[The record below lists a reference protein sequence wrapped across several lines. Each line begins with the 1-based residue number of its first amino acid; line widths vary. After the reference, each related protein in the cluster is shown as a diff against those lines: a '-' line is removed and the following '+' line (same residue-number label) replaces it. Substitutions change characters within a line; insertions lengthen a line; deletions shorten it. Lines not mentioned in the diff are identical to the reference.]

1 MTRFLKRVFNL
12 ERISNYLKE
21 SFVELKKV
29 KWLTRQE
36 TINLTL
42 EVLFFSFVFF
52 IIYGIF
58 DYLFIFLLFRL

>member
-1 MTRFLKRVFNL
+1 MKQLKKIFNL
-12 ERISNYLKE
+12 ENIFNYFKD
-21 SFVELKKV
+21 SFLELKKI

-42 EVLFFSFVFF
+42 EVLLFSFIFF

-58 DYLFIFLLFRL
+58 DYLFILLLFRL

>member
-1 MTRFLKRVFNL
+1 MIKEIKKIFIL
-12 ERISNYLKE
+12 ENIVNYLKD
-21 SFVELKKV
+21 SFLELKKV

-42 EVLFFSFVFF
+42 EVLLFSFIFF

-58 DYLFIFLLFRL
+58 DYLFILFLFRL